1 MVLSC
6 LLVSLLRD
14 MLAQVLVVVVDEAP
28 VGGVV
33 QAALHVLYLV
43 VLTPFLQVIDSSRSW

>member
-1 MVLSC
+1 M
-6 LLVSLLRD
+6 LVSLLRD

-43 VLTPFLQVIDSSRSW
+43 VLSETDPDTFLAGY